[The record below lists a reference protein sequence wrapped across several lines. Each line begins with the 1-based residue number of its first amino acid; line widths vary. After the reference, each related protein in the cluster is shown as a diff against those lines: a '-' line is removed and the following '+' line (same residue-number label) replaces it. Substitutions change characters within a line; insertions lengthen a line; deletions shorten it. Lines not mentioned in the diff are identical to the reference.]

1 MLAMQYSFTLP
12 ADYDMALIRERIAS
26 KGALMDGFPGLAFK
40 AYLHTEIGDPTH
52 AASENRY
59 APFYLWRD
67 NDGMNRFLASPGF
80 AALVRQF
87 GWPSIRLWSV
97 WALNRAE
104 DLSSAR
110 WATREILPA
119 AAHTD
124 LARLRDQERA
134 LCEARM
140 RTPGSLAALSGF
152 EPTHWQGVRLQLW
165 QARPVEL
172 ADGQILFAVG
182 HLSPGTVGESQ
193 A

>member
-12 ADYDMALIRERIAS
+12 ADYDMAQIRERIAS

-80 AALVRQF
+80 VALVRQF
-87 GWPSIRLWSV
+87 GWPSVRLWSV
-97 WALNRAE
+97 WALEHAE
-104 DLSSAR
+104 DLSSAH
-110 WATREILPA
+110 WATREILPV

-124 LARLRDQERA
+124 LARLREQEMA

-140 RTPGSLAALSGF
+140 RPPGALAALSGF
-152 EPTHWQGVRLQLW
+152 EPTHWQSVRLQLW
-165 QARPVEL
+165 QTCPTEL
-172 ADGQILFAVG
+172 ANGQTLFTVG
-182 HLSPGTVGESQ
+182 HVSPGTS
-193 A
+193 